1 MCTKE
6 AGRAPSLARE
16 PKSGFSTKNGSLL
29 SGAAFAMKPPSFAY
43 HDPKS
48 VEEAV
53 ALLGSLENAKVL
65 AGGQSLMP
73 MLNMRFVLP
82 DHVIDLN
89 NVPGLAGIEKQADAL
104 IIGAMTRQRELE
116 FSSVIA
122 EHCPILS
129 EALLQVGHRQTRN
142 RGTIG
147 GSLCHLDPAAE
158 LPTLCLAMDAE
169 VEAVGAQGARVIPF
183 AEFPLAYM
191 TPGIAPDELVT
202 RIRLPLWPKMHG
214 FAFEEFARR
223 HGDFAIA
230 SAAVLLTLDSA
241 GAIDRIAV
249 AIGGVAPTPLRM
261 DAVEALLKGVKPT
274 PEALKAAVV
283 PCKEIDALGDVH
295 APASYRQ
302 HLAGVMVRRALT
314 RAVARAKG
322 ENA

>member
-1 MCTKE
+1 MCTK
-6 AGRAPSLARE
+6 AAAPAPSLARE
-16 PKSGFSTKNGSLL
+16 PKSGFSTKNGSLV

-43 HDPKS
+43 HDPRS

-82 DHVIDLN
+82 DHVIDIN
-89 NVPGLAGIEKQADAL
+89 NVPGLSSIEAQSDAL

-122 EHCPILS
+122 EHCPILR
-129 EALLQVGHRQTRN
+129 EALVQVGHRQTRN

-191 TPGIAPDELVT
+191 TPGIGPDELVT

-261 DAVEALLKGVKPT
+261 DAIEALLKGVKPT
-274 PEALKAAVV
+274 PEAMKAAVA